1 MKITGAAAA
10 GSMAFPGQAG
20 LWCRLELTCDEGLAG
35 ESLCPVRVRDQALT
49 LANDRLVD
57 WDPRAA
63 SALWDRLAG
72 NAGDDSA
79 AAARASLDLACWDL
93 AAKLRGEPL
102 WKTLGGSRP
111 HAMVHVAMPGVPESD
126 DAVRRWFGNV
136 AEVTAFRAGCLALS
150 GMPATDARRLA
161 LIRDTLEKQV
171 KPVDLAVDAGR
182 SWPDERIRRIRE
194 IERSVDLSWV
204 KVAAGPGDE
213 LACRRLVDSVRA
225 AVCVGGELTAERDF
239 MTWLHQRAANLIELD
254 IHRLGFTGTLRAAD
268 AAFGFELPVV
278 LAPAPGHVQVHLAP
292 VLPSFMSAGIVDPA
306 AENTGVFGDLRFV
319 SGRGVMGD
327 RPGAGL
333 VFDRNSPAAAKERS
347 A

>member
-1 MKITGAAAA
+1 MKITGASAS
-10 GSMAFPGQAG
+10 GSLAFPGHAG
-20 LWCRLELTCDEGLAG
+20 QWCRLELTCDEGPAG

-49 LANDRLVD
+49 LANDRLLD
-57 WDPRAA
+57 RDPRAA
-63 SALWDRLAG
+63 TALWDRLAG
-72 NAGDDSA
+72 YANDDSA
-79 AAARASLDLACWDL
+79 AAACAGLDLACWDL

-111 HAMVHVAMPGVPESD
+111 RAMLHAAMPGVPESD
-126 DAVRRWFGNV
+126 DAVRRWFGTATEV
-136 AEVTAFRAGCLALS
+136 AAFSAGRVTLS
-150 GMPATDARRLA
+150 GVPATDARRLA
-161 LIRDTLEKQV
+161 LVRDILEEQV

-182 SWPDERIRRIRE
+182 SWPDERVRQLRE
-194 IERSVDLSWV
+194 IERSIDLSWV

-213 LACRRLVDSVRA
+213 LACRRLVDSIRA
-225 AVCVGGELTAERDF
+225 AVCVGGELTSERGL
-239 MTWLHQRAANLIELD
+239 MPWLHQRAANVIELD
-254 IHRLGFTGTLRAAD
+254 IHRLGFTGALRAAD

-319 SGRGVMGD
+319 CGRGVMGD